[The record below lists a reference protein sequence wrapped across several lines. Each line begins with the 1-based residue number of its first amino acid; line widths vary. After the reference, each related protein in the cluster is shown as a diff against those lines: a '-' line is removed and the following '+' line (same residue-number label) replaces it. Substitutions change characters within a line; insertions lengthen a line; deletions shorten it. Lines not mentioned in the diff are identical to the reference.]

1 MSSEE
6 NKNPMLLNK
15 PTRKTE
21 PKTGENLSGTE
32 KQTEQKG
39 TMGNRRIER
48 GDKTKVLVRGAS
60 KKLASNKLTADSSSE
75 LSKLN
80 VAKTSQL
87 KSDKSN
93 SEKKSVVKIVRQM
106 KQTNVNVGDICVL
119 KISALGPNGI
129 GIDEYSYPFSIFVPN
144 THLKDTVKAK
154 IIRVNL
160 KGNKYAIAKVLKVK
174 PFFGDKKSK
183 LVIDRLKIEPN
194 QLLTVNIKKITST
207 GTGLVNL
214 KYGYKLIIP
223 NGIVGT
229 QIQVLVTR
237 LKSKYAFAKIVNG
250 SNEILNLGLPTLRE
264 SSSATKKQSIHAFSE
279 ASSTNNKNSIN
290 QLLNLKTSS
299 AIVEGNKYTVNLPKT
314 AKKYGNYLFLK
325 LQENLIF
332 LKIDLNAKPGDKVR
346 IKIIKVKNK
355 YAIAKI
361 IQINPLSLIK
371 KRILVRNN
379 IRQMIKNGMHLGEK
393 AVKCNARM
401 KNYIWLKKQPNNQKT
416 PLIKKGNHI
425 INLLKTRRCLNKA
438 LTQLTKYALKGSTF
452 LFIGTKKAAAGLI
465 ARASLFSKNSFF
477 VNTRWLGGLLTNW
490 KTIRKSIS
498 KIRPILQEKQKIV
511 ADILEKR
518 KRIKMRLIK
527 KGLFIKNKTQLILKK
542 GRSLLAKFK
551 NPEYKVLILEK
562 TKKLVLKQKQLIEN
576 CQTLVSRHKTLEV
589 KRRKVM
595 YQNIVLKQH
604 IANTII
610 TRYNSLLRQLTNYT
624 QKLRQLKYFLILS
637 NELKKIKNKA
647 HEENTKILNVDNKK
661 IKALLKTT
669 GSTLNFL
676 PQPPKDILNLILL
689 TVKNNAKAF
698 SGTFKETDFLNIA
711 TPAASSDQTKN
722 TATNK
727 ALLVSVFVSS
737 LSGFAPA
744 LKNLIE
750 TYEKNINLIKTSLTN
765 YSTGLNK
772 IKKSLNQDIE
782 FHQLLV
788 KELILIKNKL
798 ISQRHVIRIVRA
810 KLNHFARQKRVIRFL
825 PRLRHFKNAS
835 NGKAAGDAF
844 KNKIISIVQILMRK
858 IVDPKLKYPVDNIYD
873 SKLSHYSKKIASA
886 RKKKWQRFEKYFGGI
901 AKMTEM
907 TKSQISKNIAI
918 IVGQK
923 EEINAIRE
931 CKKLGIKMFNIV
943 DTNCNPT
950 FANHIIPANDDSRNS
965 IKYILNK
972 FLVRI
977 RLAQKLRSKMQI
989 RQDKNIAYKKLKN
1002 MANQM
1007 RKNFNT
1013 NTGAKGRATKKTFL
1027 VK

>member
-6 NKNPMLLNK
+6 IKNPMLLTK
-15 PTRKTE
+15 PTRKPE
-21 PKTGENLSGTE
+21 SNISEKTTTTE
-32 KQTEQKG
+32 KQTESNAGIKPKASES
-39 TMGNRRIER
+39 NRSSRR
-48 GDKTKVLVRGAS
+48 D
-60 KKLASNKLTADSSSE
+60 ASNKSASNLSGARSSSDSME
-75 LSKLN
+75 LRAMKKKA
-80 VAKTSQL
+80 V
-87 KSDKSN
+87 KSTPSPQKMEYQKN
-93 SEKKSVVKIVRQM
+93 TVKIVRKM
-106 KQTNVNVGDICVL
+106 KRVNVNVGDICVL

-144 THLKDTVKAK
+144 TKLKDTVKAK
-154 IIRVNL
+154 IIRVHL
-160 KGNKYAIAKVLKVK
+160 KGTGSGESTSTKYAIAKVLKIK
-174 PFFGDKKSK
+174 PADKTTKS
-183 LVIDRLKIEPN
+183 VIERLKIEHN
-194 QLLTVNIKKITST
+194 QLLTVNIKKVTST
-207 GTGLVNL
+207 GAGLVNL

-223 NGIVGT
+223 RAVVGT

-237 LKSKYAFAKIVNG
+237 LKSKYAFAKMVNN
-250 SNEILNLGLPTLRE
+250 SNELLMDLAERRSTKNKTLL
-264 SSSATKKQSIHAFSE
+264 
-279 ASSTNNKNSIN
+279 NKNSLN
-290 QLLNLKTSS
+290 QLSS
-299 AIVEGNKYTVNLPKT
+299 FDGSLSLAEGSKYTLSLPKT
-314 AKKYGNYLFLK
+314 AKKIGNYLFIKVQGSLV
-325 LQENLIF
+325 F
-332 LKIDLNAKPGDKVR
+332 LKIDYNAKPGDKVR
-346 IKIIKVKNK
+346 IKITKVKNK

-371 KRILVRNN
+371 KRILIRNN
-379 IRQMIKNGMHLGEK
+379 IRQMIENGMHLGEK

-401 KNYIWLKKQPNNQKT
+401 KNYIWFKQQTRNQKI

-542 GRSLLAKFK
+542 GRSLLDKFK
-551 NPEYKVLILEK
+551 NPEYKTLILEK
-562 TKKLVLKQKQLIEN
+562 TKKLALKQKELIEN
-576 CQTLVSRHKTLEV
+576 CQTLVSKHKVLEL

-610 TRYNSLLRQLTNYT
+610 ARYNSLLRQLTIST
-624 QKLRQLKYFLILS
+624 QKLRQLKYLLILS

-647 HEENTKILNVDNKK
+647 HEQNTKVLNVDNKK
-661 IKALLKTT
+661 VKTLLKTT
-669 GSTLNFL
+669 GTSATLNLL

-689 TVKNNAKAF
+689 TVKNNSQAF
-698 SGTFKETDFLNIA
+698 SGTFKETDFLNIE
-711 TPAASSDQTKN
+711 TK
-722 TATNK
+722 TSATNK
-727 ALLVSVFVSS
+727 TLLVSDFVSS
-737 LSGFAPA
+737 LSGFVPA
-744 LKNLIE
+744 LNNLIQ
-750 TYEKNINLIKTSLTN
+750 TYEKNINNIKNSLTK
-765 YSTGLNK
+765 YSNGLNQ
-772 IKKSLNQDIE
+772 IKKSLRQDIE

-788 KELILIKNKL
+788 NELNSIKDKL
-798 ISQRHVIRIVRA
+798 ISQRHIIRLVRA

-825 PRLRHFKNAS
+825 PRLRHFKIS
-835 NGKAAGDAF
+835 SSGFGAGEAF

-907 TKSQISKNIAI
+907 TKSQISKNVAI

-950 FANHIIPANDDSRNS
+950 LADHIIPANDDSRNS

-977 RLAQKLRSKMQI
+977 RLAQKLRRKMQI
-989 RQDKNIAYKKLKN
+989 RQNKNAAYKKLKN
-1002 MANQM
+1002 MANQF
-1007 RKNFNT
+1007 RKNLNS
-1013 NTGAKGRATKKTFL
+1013 NNVGGPNLKGRSAKKTFL

>member
-21 PKTGENLSGTE
+21 PNIGENLSGSE
-32 KQTEQKG
+32 KQTEPKA
-39 TMGNRRIER
+39 TMGNRRMER
-48 GDKTKVLVRGAS
+48 GDKTKVSVRGLS
-60 KKLASNKLTADSSSE
+60 KKTSSNQLAVDSASGS
-75 LSKLN
+75 LNLN
-80 VAKTSQL
+80 VANTNQQKT
-87 KSDKSN
+87 DKLN
-93 SEKKSVVKIVRQM
+93 REKKSVVKIVRQM
-106 KQTNVNVGDICVL
+106 KRTNINIGDICVL

-144 THLKDTVKAK
+144 TNLKDTVKAK

-174 PFFGDKKSK
+174 AADKTSK

-194 QLLTVNIKKITST
+194 QLLTVNIKKLTST
-207 GTGLVNL
+207 GAGLVNL

-223 NGIVGT
+223 KGIVGT
-229 QIQVLVTR
+229 QIPVLVTR

-250 SNEILNLGLPTLRE
+250 SSESLNPGLPLRRE
-264 SSSATKKQSIHAFSE
+264 SNSSV
-279 ASSTNNKNSIN
+279 
-290 QLLNLKTSS
+290 
-299 AIVEGNKYTVNLPKT
+299 IVEGNKYTISLPKT
-314 AKKYGNYLFLK
+314 AKKYGSYLFLK
-325 LQENLIF
+325 LQENLVF

-346 IKIIKVKNK
+346 IKITKVKNK

-371 KRILVRNN
+371 KRILIRNN

-401 KNYIWLKKQPNNQKT
+401 KNYIWFKKQANNQNA

-452 LFIGTKKAAAGLI
+452 LFIGTKKAATGLI

-518 KRIKMRLIK
+518 KKIKMRLIK

-542 GRSLLAKFK
+542 GRLLLAKFK
-551 NPEYKVLILEK
+551 NPEYKVLIIEK
-562 TKKLVLKQKQLIEN
+562 TKKLALKQKQLIEN
-576 CQTLVSRHKTLEV
+576 CQTLVLRHKTLEL

-610 TRYNSLLRQLTNYT
+610 ARYNSLLRQLTIYT

-647 HEENTKILNVDNKK
+647 HEENTKILNIDNKK

-689 TVKNNAKAF
+689 TVKNNPKAF
-698 SGTFKETDFLNIA
+698 SGTFKETDFLNIE
-711 TPAASSDQTKN
+711 TKN
-722 TATNK
+722 TDTNK
-727 ALLVSVFVSS
+727 ALLISDFVSS
-737 LSGFAPA
+737 LSRLAPT

-750 TYEKNINLIKTSLTN
+750 TYEKNLNLIKTSLTN
-765 YSTGLNK
+765 YSNGLNK
-772 IKKSLNQDIE
+772 IKNSLNQDIE

-788 KELILIKNKL
+788 KELILIKDKL
-798 ISQRHVIRIVRA
+798 ITQRHVIRIVRA

-825 PRLRHFKNAS
+825 PRLRHFKKTS
-835 NGKAAGDAF
+835 SGFAAGEAF
-844 KNKIISIVQILMRK
+844 QNKIISIVQILMRK

-950 FANHIIPANDDSRNS
+950 LANHIIPANDDSRNS

-977 RLAQKLRSKMQI
+977 RLAQKLRRKMQT

-1013 NTGAKGRATKKTFL
+1013 NSSAKGRVTKKNFL

>member
-21 PKTGENLSGTE
+21 PNTSEIFSGSE
-32 KQTEQKG
+32 KQTEPKE
-39 TMGNRRIER
+39 TIGNRRTSNNNMR
-48 GDKTKVLVRGAS
+48 GDKTKTSVRKTS
-60 KKLASNKLTADSSSE
+60 KKLASNKLAVDSSSE
-75 LSKLN
+75 SLNLNEANINQQKSYKLN
-80 VAKTSQL
+80 
-87 KSDKSN
+87 SDKKN
-93 SEKKSVVKIVRQM
+93 VVKIVRQM
-106 KQTNVNVGDICVL
+106 KRTNVNVGDICVL

-144 THLKDTVKAK
+144 TNLKDTVKAK

-174 PFFGDKKSK
+174 AADKTSK

-194 QLLTVNIKKITST
+194 QLLTVNIKKVTST
-207 GTGLVNL
+207 GAGLVNL

-223 NGIVGT
+223 KGIVGNK
-229 QIQVLVTR
+229 IQVLVTR

-250 SNEILNLGLPTLRE
+250 SNEILNQGFPTSRE
-264 SSSATKKQSIHAFSE
+264 ENRSS
-279 ASSTNNKNSIN
+279 NKNSIN
-290 QLLNLKTSS
+290 QLPSLKARSV
-299 AIVEGNKYTVNLPKT
+299 IVEGNKYTVSLPKT

-325 LQENLIF
+325 LQENLVF
-332 LKIDLNAKPGDKVR
+332 LKINLNAKPGDKVR
-346 IKIIKVKNK
+346 IKITKVKNK

-371 KRILVRNN
+371 KRILIRNN

-401 KNYIWLKKQPNNQKT
+401 KNYIWFKKQVNNQKM

-542 GRSLLAKFK
+542 GRALLAKFK
-551 NPEYKVLILEK
+551 NPEYKALILEK
-562 TKKLVLKQKQLIEN
+562 TKKLALKQKQLIEN
-576 CQTLVSRHKTLEV
+576 CQTLVSRHKILEL

-610 TRYNSLLRQLTNYT
+610 VRYNSLLHQLTNYA

-647 HEENTKILNVDNKK
+647 HEENTKIFNVDNKK
-661 IKALLKTT
+661 IKTLLKTT
-669 GSTLNFL
+669 GTTLNFL

-689 TVKNNAKAF
+689 IVKNNSKAF
-698 SGTFKETDFLNIA
+698 SETFKETNFLNISPLA
-711 TPAASSDQTKN
+711 TSSSQPKN
-722 TATNK
+722 TAINK
-727 ALLVSVFVSS
+727 VLLVSDFVSS

-744 LKNLIE
+744 LKTLIE

-765 YSTGLNK
+765 YSNGLNK

-788 KELILIKNKL
+788 KELILIKDKL

-825 PRLRHFKNAS
+825 PRLRHLKISSSSFV
-835 NGKAAGDAF
+835 AGDAF

-950 FANHIIPANDDSRNS
+950 LANHIIPANDDSRNS

-977 RLAQKLRSKMQI
+977 RLAQKLRRKMQI

-1013 NTGAKGRATKKTFL
+1013 NTSAKGRLAKKKFL